1 MSSSGIYN
9 RIIKLIERW
18 PLDKNKP
25 GRDLGQH
32 LRDYITKANQD
43 GSLSGN
49 EKYWDK
55 QYLAIQRLVNNEHG
69 NKYIRSLSS
78 TSTGLTAEQC
88 SEALTKEVLD
98 TLEKESRSLWEKI
111 FYFRSSK

>member
-1 MSSSGIYN
+1 MSSCGVYN

-25 GRDLGQH
+25 GRDLGQY
-32 LRDYITKANQD
+32 LRDYINKAHQD
-43 GSLSGN
+43 GSLVGN

-55 QYLAIQRLVNNEHG
+55 QYLAIQKLVNNEHG

-78 TSTGLTAEQC
+78 SSSGLTAEQC
-88 SEALTKEVLD
+88 GEVLTKEILEA
-98 TLEKESRSLWEKI
+98 LEKESYSWWDKI
-111 FYFRSSK
+111 FRFRSK